1 MTATAERP
9 ILEPMFDDPTR
20 DPAADHERWMEQA
33 LKEAARAAEEGEVP
47 VGAVIVH
54 NGMVIGRGY
63 NRPEGLRDAT
73 AHAEIL
79 AIGAASD
86 ALGDWRL
93 EDCTIYVTLEPC
105 PMCAGAIVQARI
117 PHLVYGAPDPKAGA
131 CGTLFNIV
139 EDPRLNHRVEVVAG
153 VMARESTDLL
163 RAFFRE
169 VRKKER

>member
-1 MTATAERP
+1 
-9 ILEPMFDDPTR
+9 MFDDPTR
-20 DPAADHERWMEQA
+20 DPAEDHERWMKQA

-117 PHLVYGAPDPKAGA
+117 PRLVYGAPDPKAGA

-153 VMARESTDLL
+153 VLARESTDLL